1 MREALNYR
9 PEIATELFDQE
20 HFGVAQSIAETC
32 EKLYDGQK
40 SQILKRF
47 SSCANVVIPT
57 QHSAMICDLSVFIK
71 SHYFGNN
78 KLFSDF
84 AISLYNR
91 IMNYSSGYLRCDIV
105 ADRYFKGSLKE
116 AIRNKRG
123 DGSRKIF
130 NDMTEMLK
138 DFNEFLG
145 NSEIKNS
152 LSKYLAEKFIDIHGS
167 SQVMV
172 VTYENTILTNHNLLL
187 LRGPTTFKT
196 QQKHNK

>member
-20 HFGVAQSIAETC
+20 LFGVAQSIAETC
-32 EKLYDGQK
+32 EKLCDGQK

-57 QHSAMICDLSVFIK
+57 KHSAMICDLSVFIK

-84 AISLYNR
+84 SISLYSR
-91 IMNYSSGYLRCDIV
+91 IMNYSSGYLRCDMV

-130 NDMTEMLK
+130 NDMTEMPK

-145 NSEIKNS
+145 NSENKNS
-152 LSKYLAEKFIDIHGS
+152 LSKYLAVS
-167 SQVMV
+167 
-172 VTYENTILTNHNLLL
+172 LLIFTDH
-187 LRGPTTFKT
+187 LR
-196 QQKHNK
+196 